1 MYGGREGK
9 KRGEARKREE
19 ERREKKRGEARKR
32 EEERREKKM
41 RTGCWILFVVYVG
54 P

>member
-1 MYGGREGK
+1 MYGGREG
-9 KRGEARKREE
+9 
-19 ERREKKRGEARKR
+19 KKRGEARKR